1 MIQRLNRAA
10 VRIVSL
16 PAFWMLWGLLLVT
29 SYVNFRL
36 LPVTA
41 QGHAATASDHFSS
54 LRKSNP
60 SPLQREG
67 SVADPWR
74 GKFQFE
80 SGRIQFVDASSGLA
94 YTCLENLTLQQATSI
109 ATKPQLAGDWIVRGT
124 LTEFDGNNYLLIDR
138 AIRAR

>member
-36 LPVTA
+36 LPATA
-41 QGHAATASDHFSS
+41 QGHAAISSDPAAS
-54 LRKSNP
+54 LRNP
-60 SPLQREG
+60 SGNSLQREG
-67 SVADPWR
+67 SVVDPWR
-74 GKFQFE
+74 GKFQSD
-80 SGRIQFVDASSGLA
+80 SGRIQFVDASTGLV